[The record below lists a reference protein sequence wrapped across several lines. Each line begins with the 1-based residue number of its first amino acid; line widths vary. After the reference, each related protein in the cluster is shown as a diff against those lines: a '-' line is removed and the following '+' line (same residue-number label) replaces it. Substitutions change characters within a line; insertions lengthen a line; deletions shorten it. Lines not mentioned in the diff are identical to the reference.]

1 MTTVNGA
8 IKDVGSAGFT
18 GYTRLVI
25 ECPMDGTATGAT
37 FTIPKTFIFRGF
49 IPTTVGESTG
59 TPYTVT
65 LSVSTGT
72 YTATIGGSAPTAD
85 KYQIILIGELGRRDS
100 ASRSYPEGGSYT
112 PGENPNYAGNP

>member
-59 TPYTVT
+59 TPYAVT
-65 LSVSTGT
+65 LAVSTGT
-72 YTATIGGSAPTAD
+72 YTATIGQSAPTAD
-85 KYQIILIGELGRRDS
+85 KYQIILIGELGRRDVS
-100 ASRSYPEGGSYT
+100 A
-112 PGENPNYAGNP
+112 ENPNYVGNP